1 MSPGAVGYARPGSL
15 PRQFCLVAL
24 AVLLLVRVGSS
35 GAQDDAGGRSGAQT
49 FAPGTAQARHVII
62 VSIDGLRPADYLP
75 GHSRRGSMPVL
86 ESLRARGSWAE
97 GVIGQYPSLTYPSH
111 TSIATG
117 VRSGRHG
124 VSQNTRFDPENG
136 SASWFFDSSAI
147 RVPAIWDLARRAG
160 LTTAGI
166 SWPVTVG
173 AQIDYLIPETHQ
185 APPDMTWLELARRQS
200 TPGLVDAVAAKL
212 EPLGPA
218 TARSYRDRDRFSA
231 VAATHII
238 AKHRPNLMLIHLVEV
253 DGARHTN
260 GPESPEAFAALENV
274 DARLG
279 DVVKAVEAAGIAPDT
294 AFIVTGDHG
303 FYRVHSAFQ
312 PNAVLRDA
320 GLLETDDGGRIVGW
334 QAIAHRAAIRLKD
347 PQDSALAR
355 RVETLFL
362 DLSKER
368 YQGLFR
374 VIGRDE
380 IARLGGDPDALLII
394 EPIEGYTT
402 APGVSGGFLIATNRR
417 GDHGFLPTEPLM
429 HTGLVLSGAGV
440 LQGIAV
446 PLTRQID
453 IAPTAARLLGLEFS
467 EAEGVP
473 IMGVLARI
481 QAGRSK

>member
-1 MSPGAVGYARPGSL
+1 MSSGTVRRTRPGSL
-15 PRQFCLVAL
+15 PGQFFLVAL
-24 AVLLLVRVGSS
+24 AVLLLVRIGSS
-35 GAQDDAGGRSGAQT
+35 GALDDAAVRNAAWTS
-49 FAPGTAQARHVII
+49 APGDGPARHVII

-75 GHSRRGSMPVL
+75 GPSRHGSMPVL
-86 ESLRARGSWAE
+86 DSLRARGSWAE
-97 GVIGQYPSLTYPSH
+97 GVVGQYPSLTYPSH

-124 VSQNTRFDPENG
+124 VSQNTRFDPRNG
-136 SASWFFDSSAI
+136 STSWFFDSAAI
-147 RVPAIWDLARRAG
+147 KVPAIWDLARRAR

-173 AQIDYLIPETHQ
+173 AKIDYLIPETHQ
-185 APPDMTWLELARRQS
+185 APPDMTWLEMAGRQS

-212 EPLGPA
+212 DPLGPA
-218 TARSYRDRDRFSA
+218 TARSYHDRDRFSA
-231 VAATHII
+231 AAATHII

-253 DGARHTN
+253 DGARHAN

-279 DVVKAVEAAGIAPDT
+279 DIVKAVEAAGIAPET

-320 GLLETDDGGRIVGW
+320 GLLETDDGGRIVDW
-334 QAIAHRAAIRLKD
+334 QAIAHRAAIRLKN

-362 DLSKER
+362 DLSRGR
-368 YQGLFR
+368 YHGLFR

-380 IARLGGDPDALLII
+380 IARLGGDPDALLIL

-402 APGVSGGFLIATNRR
+402 APGVSGGFLVSTNRR

-473 IMGVLARI
+473 IMGVLAGL
-481 QAGRSK
+481 QAGRTK